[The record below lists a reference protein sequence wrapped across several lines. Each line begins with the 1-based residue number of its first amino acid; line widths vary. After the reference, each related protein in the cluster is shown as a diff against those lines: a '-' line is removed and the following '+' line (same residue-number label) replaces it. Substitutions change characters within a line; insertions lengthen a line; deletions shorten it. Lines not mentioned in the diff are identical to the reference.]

1 MLGHRIG
8 ALAQTRS
15 QSVKFPTTDDAAWF
29 VLGFLVFAG
38 AAGICAVS
46 ILLAGGKVALPLL
59 LPLTALVI
67 AGAAILEFGLRRLQV
82 NLTGRRLSPW
92 PLGFVSLHT
101 IGLAMSPS
109 TMFEAGDRIGMNGKV
124 LAGCV
129 YLLLIADAALLV
141 VITG

>member
-8 ALAQTRS
+8 ALAQTTS
-15 QSVKFPTTDDAAWF
+15 QPVKFPTTEDAAWF

-38 AAGICAVS
+38 TAGVCAVS
-46 ILLAGGKVALPLL
+46 ILLAGGKVAVPLL

-92 PLGFVSLHT
+92 PLGLVSLKT
-101 IGLAMSPS
+101 ISQAISPS

>member
-1 MLGHRIG
+1 M
-8 ALAQTRS
+8 
-15 QSVKFPTTDDAAWF
+15 
-29 VLGFLVFAG
+29 
-38 AAGICAVS
+38 
-46 ILLAGGKVALPLL
+46 PLL

-92 PLGFVSLHT
+92 PLGLVSLKT
-101 IGLAMSPS
+101 IGQAISPS
-109 TMFEAGDRIGMNGKV
+109 TMFEAGDRIGMNGKI
-124 LAGCV
+124 LAGCF